1 MFCNKC
7 GNEVSEGASFC
18 KNCGNKLTNKKEYDL
33 NKWIKILKIALII
46 FIISVIVTAIT
57 SQLEIDLIWQIAR
70 IITFIMIPIVLIP
83 FIICTIIS
91 FKNKEKVPLWFTIL
105 QGIIIAFIIIF
116 IISSI
121 IEKNQND
128 KLQENIEKYKNENKT
143 TYNSSYIT
151 LEEFNEIEIG
161 MTYDQ
166 VVEIIGGKGDL
177 AAEDAY
183 SETYTWE
190 PAPNSG
196 IYSVTM
202 SFYNGKLTNKL
213 KF

>member
-7 GNEVSEGASFC
+7 GSEVSEGASFC
-18 KNCGNKLTNKKEYDL
+18 KNCGNKLIDRKKYDL
-33 NKWIKILKIALII
+33 KKWLKIFRIVLII
-46 FIISVIVTAIT
+46 FIIEVIATAIT
-57 SQLEIDLIWQIAR
+57 SQLEFDLIWQISR
-70 IITFIMIPIVLIP
+70 IITFITIPLVIIP
-83 FIICTIIS
+83 FITCTIIS

-121 IEKNQND
+121 IEKKQND
-128 KLQENIEKYKNENKT
+128 KLQENIDKYKNENKT

-151 LEEFNEIEIG
+151 LQEFNEIEIG
-161 MTYDQ
+161 MTYEE
-166 VVEIIGGKGDL
+166 VVEIIGGEGDL
-177 AAEDAY
+177 IAEDAY
-183 SETYTWE
+183 GKTYTWE
-190 PAPNSG
+190 PSSNSG

-202 SFYNGKLTNKL
+202 SFYNGKLTNKF

>member
-18 KNCGNKLTNKKEYDL
+18 RNCGNKLTNEKKYDL
-33 NKWIKILKIALII
+33 NKWMKIFKIVLLI
-46 FIISVIVTAIT
+46 FIISIIVTAIT
-57 SQLEIDLIWQIAR
+57 SQLEFDLIWQIAR
-70 IITFIMIPIVLIP
+70 IITFITIPLVIIP

-105 QGIIIAFIIIF
+105 QGIIIVFIII
-116 IISSI
+116 SI
-121 IEKNQND
+121 ITAIIDKREKE
-128 KLQENIEKYKNENKT
+128 KLQENIDKYKNENKT

-161 MTYDQ
+161 MTYEE
-166 VVEIIGGKGDL
+166 VVEIIGGEGDL
-177 AAEDAY
+177 TAEDAY

-202 SFYNGKLTNKL
+202 SFYNGRLTNKF

>member
-18 KNCGNKLTNKKEYDL
+18 RNCGNKLTNEKKYDL
-33 NKWIKILKIALII
+33 NKWMKIFKIALLI

-57 SQLEIDLIWQIAR
+57 SQLEFDLIWQIAR
-70 IITFIMIPIVLIP
+70 IITFITMPLVIIA
-83 FIICTIIS
+83 FIIYTIIS

-105 QGIIIAFIIIF
+105 QGIIIAFIIIY
-116 IISSI
+116 IITAI
-121 IEKNQND
+121 IDKNEKE
-128 KLQENIEKYKNENKT
+128 KLQKNIDKYKNENKT

-161 MTYDQ
+161 MTYNE
-166 VVEIIGGKGDL
+166 VVEIIGGEGDL
-177 AAEDAY
+177 IAEDAY
-183 SETYTWE
+183 GKTYTWE
-190 PAPNSG
+190 PSSNSG

-202 SFYNGKLTNKL
+202 SFYNGKLTNKF

>member
-18 KNCGNKLTNKKEYDL
+18 RNCGNKLTNEKKYDL
-33 NKWIKILKIALII
+33 NKWMKIFKIALLI

-57 SQLEIDLIWQIAR
+57 SQLEFDLIWQIAR
-70 IITFIMIPIVLIP
+70 IITFITIPLVIIP

-105 QGIIIAFIIIF
+105 QGIIIVFIII
-116 IISSI
+116 SI
-121 IEKNQND
+121 ITAIIDKREKE
-128 KLQENIEKYKNENKT
+128 KLQENIDKYKNENKT

-161 MTYDQ
+161 MTYEE
-166 VVEIIGGKGDL
+166 VVEIIGGEGDL
-177 AAEDAY
+177 TAEDAY

-202 SFYNGKLTNKL
+202 SFYNGRLTNKF